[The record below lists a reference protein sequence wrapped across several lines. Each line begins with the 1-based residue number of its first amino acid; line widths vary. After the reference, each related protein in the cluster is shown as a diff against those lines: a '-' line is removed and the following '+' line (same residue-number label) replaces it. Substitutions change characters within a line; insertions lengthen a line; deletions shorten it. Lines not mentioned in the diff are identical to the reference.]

1 MGRRPEGRRGLGP
14 LPVLE
19 DRTWRRLIPH
29 VWARLSLWAEG
40 KGQLARGP
48 RDSGRCAAVTHGPC
62 SPQISDRV
70 LGPGSSPP
78 RGGRGAFARPM
89 DRRRCLHPALSSPSR
104 PPPISGLC
112 PAQRQPSF
120 RGICPGHH
128 GPPVLTAQGPQDAAG
143 RGHPRL
149 APAAPHIGLARGRR
163 RSFRANGDAGAE
175 STGPASGAG
184 LWRGQRSQGGAERQ
198 LCCFLAGGLCV
209 CVRVCVHEHAC
220 ARVLH
225 ALLLCACVCTCAC
238 VHKCV
243 VHVHVYTRVCAHVF
257 VCVPVCAH
265 VCPTPFQGPRGLN
278 THKHTPGSVPAGG
291 AAWPVPLRSEK
302 PARTHP
308 VSPDYFFSS
317 AQNRTCLGRAEMLM
331 RVTDT

>member
-1 MGRRPEGRRGLGP
+1 MVPGTQDAVPP
-14 LPVLE
+14 SPTV
-19 DRTWRRLIPH
+19 P
-29 VWARLSLWAEG
+29 
-40 KGQLARGP
+40 
-48 RDSGRCAAVTHGPC
+48 AALRSVTGFW
-62 SPQISDRV
+62 
-70 LGPGSSPP
+70 GPP

-149 APAAPHIGLARGRR
+149 APAAPHIGLARRR
-163 RSFRANGDAGAE
+163 RHSFRANGDAGAE

-198 LCCFLAGGLCV
+198 LCRFLAGGLCV

-220 ARVLH
+220 AHVLH

-238 VHKCV
+238 VHRCV
-243 VHVHVYTRVCAHVF
+243 VHVHVYTH
-257 VCVPVCAH
+257 VCVLMCLC
-265 VCPTPFQGPRGLN
+265 VCPCVHMCVT
-278 THKHTPGSVPAGG
+278 
-291 AAWPVPLRSEK
+291 LRFK
-302 PARTHP
+302 A
-308 VSPDYFFSS
+308 
-317 AQNRTCLGRAEMLM
+317 LG
-331 RVTDT
+331 D

>member
-1 MGRRPEGRRGLGP
+1 
-14 LPVLE
+14 
-19 DRTWRRLIPH
+19 
-29 VWARLSLWAEG
+29 
-40 KGQLARGP
+40 
-48 RDSGRCAAVTHGPC
+48 
-62 SPQISDRV
+62 
-70 LGPGSSPP
+70 
-78 RGGRGAFARPM
+78 M
-89 DRRRCLHPALSSPSR
+89 DRRRRLHPALSSPSR

-149 APAAPHIGLARGRR
+149 APAAPHIGLARRRR

-175 STGPASGAG
+175 STRPASGAG

-238 VHKCV
+238 VHRCV
-243 VHVHVYTRVCAHVF
+243 VHVHVYIH
-257 VCVPVCAH
+257 VCVLMCLCVCTCVSHSVSRPSGTKHSQAH
-265 VCPTPFQGPRGLN
+265 ARQCPCWRRRVAGP
-278 THKHTPGSVPAGG
+278 
-291 AAWPVPLRSEK
+291 SEERE
-302 PARTHP
+302 ARTDT
-308 VSPDYFFSS
+308 SCESGLLFQFSS
-317 AQNRTCLGRAEMLM
+317 EPNLPGPG
-331 RVTDT
+331 